1 MNTPCQQS
9 VSRIAG
15 RGAHRSRSSNR
26 AFTLIELLV
35 VIAIIAILAAM
46 LLPALAA
53 AKQKAQD
60 IKCVNNLKQLTI
72 AYFSYQQD
80 FSSGIAYN
88 NVNLLWMTNLMD
100 YQSKVAV
107 IRLCPVA
114 SDRGKLPIGQYQG
127 NVNAPWRWGTNP
139 DANLN
144 TGSYAI
150 NGWLYSQSVY
160 NPPGDPN
167 FGPKYF
173 IRDTSFVVPTLTPVF
188 MDSIWPDSWPQGTDP
203 PSTDLTK
210 GTDLSPFGRI
220 SAPRHPLL
228 KNAVNTPNQPVPGAE
243 NMSYA
248 DGHAG
253 RLRLQQIKN
262 LMWHMGSVPV
272 GDPWDMNY
280 P

>member
-1 MNTPCQQS
+1 MKTPCQQ
-9 VSRIAG
+9 RQL
-15 RGAHRSRSSNR
+15 NR

-53 AKQKAQD
+53 AKQKAQALR
-60 IKCVNNLKQLTI
+60 CVNNLKQMTI

-80 FSSGIAYN
+80 YGAAIAYN
-88 NVNLLWMTNLMD
+88 NKSDLWMKTLIE
-100 YQSKVAV
+100 YQSKVAA

-114 SDRGKLPIGQYQG
+114 NDRGKLPVGQYQG
-127 NVNAPWRWGTNP
+127 NLTAPWRWAIQIDP
-139 DANLN
+139 NLQL
-144 TGSYAI
+144 GSYAI
-150 NGWLYSQSVY
+150 NGWLYSQSQY
-160 NPPGDPN
+160 NPSTNADGSPSLYAP
-167 FGPKYF
+167 FYYV
-173 IRDTSFVVPTLTPVF
+173 RDTSIRIPTMTPVF
-188 MDSIWPDSWPQGTDP
+188 VDGIWPDAWPQGTLA
-203 PSTDLTK
+203 PSQDLIK
-210 GTDLSPFGRI
+210 GTDLSPFGVI

-228 KNAVNTPNQPVPGAE
+228 KNAINIPNQPVPGAE

-262 LMWHMGSVPV
+262 LMWHLGSVPV